1 MNKAQILIKRHG
13 ISFALG
19 ALLVASFVVSY
30 FLIQQK
36 TTALETAKAEIQKS
50 ADQVTALSNDIGTFK
65 TEAEMA
71 KKDLEELKTKYQNQS
86 EDLDAFAIQAAACE
100 KIKKKLNVKK

>member
-13 ISFALG
+13 ISLALG
-19 ALLVASFVVSY
+19 ALLVASLGVSY
-30 FLIQQK
+30 FLVQQK
-36 TTALETAKAEIQKS
+36 TAALETAKAELQKS

-71 KKDLEELKTKYQNQS
+71 KKDLEELKTKNQTQA
-86 EDLDAFAIQAAACE
+86 EDLAAFAKQAAACE
-100 KIKKKLNVKK
+100 DIKKKLNVKK